1 MRAVVSRTTQVKA
14 RPPGTSPSRSR
25 SPEGGNGQSGIRASK
40 PASPPPPAAP
50 PGGLGL
56 IFQLLVLLCTRSHV
70 SPHPHSSIHSVL
82 SFGPKRDGG
91 PLPERSRS
99 RPVTEVGS
107 LFASGVL
114 IGVRQHRFATTP
126 HPGARCGGAPFC
138 TGSSRSIS
146 PGRRFQLS
154 ERVRPLFPSPLSFSL
169 PFPSLHSL
177 PRAESRPNAPPPPS
191 LLPSLSRTITA
202 ECHSG
207 ALTPLHSR
215 WDSAQAAAA
224 ATAAVFRILSNR
236 GSAGIAF
243 ETELGIFNE

>member
-25 SPEGGNGQSGIRASK
+25 SPEGGNGRSGIRAPK

-70 SPHPHSSIHSVL
+70 FHHPHSSIHSVL

-114 IGVRQHRFATTP
+114 IGVRQHRFATT
-126 HPGARCGGAPFC
+126 
-138 TGSSRSIS
+138 RS
-146 PGRRFQLS
+146 PR
-154 ERVRPLFPSPLSFSL
+154 RPLRRGAVLHRKQQVHFPRSPIPTERTSAPSL
-169 PFPSLHSL
+169 PFSSLSLSPS
-177 PRAESRPNAPPPPS
+177 
-191 LLPSLSRTITA
+191 LPSLEA
-202 ECHSG
+202 ERAAPAVAPSLPLAHYHCRVPLWRSH
-207 ALTPLHSR
+207 LTPLSLGLGSGGR
-215 WDSAQAAAA
+215 GRQCCGGLPYFEQRTEVAL
-224 ATAAVFRILSNR
+224 VLLLKLS
-236 GSAGIAF
+236 
-243 ETELGIFNE
+243 LGFFKE

>member
-1 MRAVVSRTTQVKA
+1 MRAVVSRTTQVRA

-70 SPHPHSSIHSVL
+70 SHHPHSSIHSVL

-114 IGVRQHRFATTP
+114 IGVLQHRFATT
-126 HPGARCGGAPFC
+126 
-138 TGSSRSIS
+138 RS
-146 PGRRFQLS
+146 PR
-154 ERVRPLFPSPLSFSL
+154 RPLRRGALLHRQQQVHFPRSPIPTERTSAPSLPFSSLSL
-169 PFPSLHSL
+169 PFPSFTPTSRVEAERAAPAVAPSL
-177 PRAESRPNAPPPPS
+177 PPSRALS
-191 LLPSLSRTITA
+191 LPSAT
-202 ECHSG
+202 G

-215 WDSAQAAAA
+215 WDSAQAA

-243 ETELGIFNE
+243 ETELGVFNE